1 MTLLQHDT
9 EGYCRTADLPEM
21 CFKYMWRIDGFRK
34 ELNGPDTLQ
43 SAYERTSD
51 MREDCLKSKEFEIDF
66 DGDITRWRLRIFVDG
81 QGLVFREFEMF
92 HQQATSSSDR
102 KRRQRSS
109 SFDEPTPVDVVSV
122 YLESLNDEPVRANLR
137 LSIIDN
143 IGKRRWKGE
152 LQRPNQF
159 DSSTMRKDIGWAV
172 IPHSALLSDPTLLPL
187 DSLTI
192 MGEVTPIK
200 GARARIGTRRNYMS
214 PMSSDLYNISQSL
227 PWSLWMSHP
236 AKLDFDS
243 PDFSDVTIFC
253 EGEGFE
259 CHKAFLSAW
268 SLHWKKLFKET
279 APEQRRYEERDARPE
294 VVEAALRYLYTG
306 KIPPRRLAHCVLRYA
321 NIRNLARLKSL
332 QEAVII
338 ATLDSII
345 TDQDRDHC
353 LDCLEVGLEAKSRGL
368 VRRAAM
374 EIFIDFRSFCK
385 SREHRRRLVE
395 VCPELNKVALDIPG
409 ADGDRVV
416 RAIHRYL
423 MSESAGEPKS
433 EEKGLRCEC
442 VEAAA
447 ESKGEIENG
456 KSERE
461 TGEDTVEM
469 ESGVDNDS
477 PMVLQP
483 NVRNSSTLKRKRE
496 QEDEAEDD
504 QNHKAE
510 AVDGTMETGSSE
522 TSGL

>member
-1 MTLLQHDT
+1 M
-9 EGYCRTADLPEM
+9 
-21 CFKYMWRIDGFRK
+21 
-34 ELNGPDTLQ
+34 
-43 SAYERTSD
+43 
-51 MREDCLKSKEFEIDF
+51 
-66 DGDITRWRLRIFVDG
+66 
-81 QGLVFREFEMF
+81 
-92 HQQATSSSDR
+92 
-102 KRRQRSS
+102 
-109 SFDEPTPVDVVSV
+109 
-122 YLESLNDEPVRANLR
+122 
-137 LSIIDN
+137 
-143 IGKRRWKGE
+143 
-152 LQRPNQF
+152 
-159 DSSTMRKDIGWAV
+159 
-172 IPHSALLSDPTLLPL
+172 
-187 DSLTI
+187 
-192 MGEVTPIK
+192 
-200 GARARIGTRRNYMS
+200 
-214 PMSSDLYNISQSL
+214 
-227 PWSLWMSHP
+227 
-236 AKLDFDS
+236 
-243 PDFSDVTIFC
+243 
-253 EGEGFE
+253 
-259 CHKAFLSAW
+259 
-268 SLHWKKLFKET
+268 
-279 APEQRRYEERDARPE
+279 
-294 VVEAALRYLYTG
+294 
-306 KIPPRRLAHCVLRYA
+306 LRYA

-456 KSERE
+456 KSEKE

-469 ESGVDNDS
+469 ESGVGNDS

-483 NVRNSSTLKRKRE
+483 NVGNSSTLKRKRE

-510 AVDGTMETGSSE
+510 AVDGTMETGGSE

>member
-1 MTLLQHDT
+1 
-9 EGYCRTADLPEM
+9 M

-143 IGKRRWKGE
+143 MGKRRWKGE

-268 SLHWKKLFKET
+268 SLHWRRLFKET
-279 APEQRRYEERDARPE
+279 APEQRRYEEWDARPE
-294 VVEAALRYLYTG
+294 VMEATLRYLYTG

-321 NIRNLARLKSL
+321 HIRDLARLKSL
-332 QEAVII
+332 QEAVIL
-338 ATLDSII
+338 ATLNTTI

-353 LDCLEVGLEAKSRGL
+353 LDCLEVGLKTRSREL

-385 SREHRRRLVE
+385 TKEHKRRLVE
-395 VCPELNKVALDIPG
+395 VYPELSKVALDMPG
-409 ADGDRVV
+409 VDGERVV
-416 RAIHRYL
+416 KAIHRHI
-423 MSESAGEPKS
+423 MSESAEEPKS
-433 EEKGLRCEC
+433 EERSLKSEYFKSAVVKAIHHHIMSESAEEPKSEERSLKSEYF
-442 VEAAA
+442 ESAA
-447 ESKGEIENG
+447 ESEGEMENG
-456 KSERE
+456 ESEKE
-461 TGEDTVEM
+461 TVEDTVKM
-469 ESGVDNDS
+469 ESGVDSDS
-477 PMVLQP
+477 PVVLQP
-483 NVRNSSTLKRKRE
+483 NIRNSSTLKRKRE
-496 QEDEAEDD
+496 
-504 QNHKAE
+504 
-510 AVDGTMETGSSE
+510 
-522 TSGL
+522 